1 MRRSP
6 LYKNPWKKEQ
16 KMPEK
21 VNLMCL
27 RDMKKVFEA
36 RVC

>member
-1 MRRSP
+1 MTRSP
-6 LYKNPWKKEQ
+6 LYENPWKKEQ

-21 VNLMCL
+21 VKVCL

-36 RVC
+36 GVC